1 MFNFF
6 TKQAATE
13 ARLLKRSC
21 EKLLG
26 MCSGM
31 LADGE
36 LSDYEIL
43 FLNNWLTEH
52 DDIADTWPGEVL
64 YERIR
69 AALADGVIDDSDRSR
84 LLATVKCLI
93 GSTFQE
99 SGATSGLSSGV
110 PVNAIDSV
118 DFAGK
123 VFCFTGQ
130 FLFGTR
136 EACHRAT
143 LRVGGLPSRRIN
155 QKLNYLVI
163 GAMSAQPRANTS
175 FGRKIEKAV
184 DYQKRGCPL
193 LIVDEATWVGCLPA
207 ECSRHASWL
216 VASK

>member
-6 TKQAATE
+6 GKQAATE
-13 ARLLKRSC
+13 SRLLKRSC
-21 EKLLG
+21 ETLLG
-26 MCSGM
+26 MCNGM

-43 FLNNWLTEH
+43 FLNNWLTEN
-52 DDIADTWPGEVL
+52 DDIADTWPGEIL

-69 AALADGVIDDSDRSR
+69 AALADGVIDDSDRSS

-99 SGATSGLSSGV
+99 AGATSGFSRGF
-110 PVNAIDSV
+110 PVNAIDGI

-143 LRVGGLPSRRIN
+143 VRVGGVPSRRIN

-163 GAMSAQPRANTS
+163 GTMSARPWANTS
-175 FGRKIEKAV
+175 LGRKIEKAV
-184 DYQKRGCPL
+184 DYQKSGSPL

-207 ECSRHASWL
+207 ECS
-216 VASK
+216 

>member
-1 MFNFF
+1 VFNFF
-6 TKQAATE
+6 AKQAATE
-13 ARLLKRSC
+13 TRLLKRSC

-52 DDIADTWPGEVL
+52 DNIADTWPGEVL

-69 AALADGVIDDSDRSR
+69 AALADGVIDDSDRSS
-84 LLATVKCLI
+84 LLATIKCLI
-93 GSTFQE
+93 GGTFQE
-99 SGATSGLSSGV
+99 TGTTSGLSSSL
-110 PVNAIDSV
+110 PVNAIDGI
-118 DFAGK
+118 DFSGK
-123 VFCFTGQ
+123 VFCFTGE

-143 LRVGGLPSRRIN
+143 ERVGGLPSRRIT

-163 GAMSAQPRANTS
+163 GTMSTRSFSSAS

-184 DYQKRGCPL
+184 DYQKSGSPL
-193 LIVDEATWVGCLPA
+193 LIVDEATWVRCLPV
-207 ECSRHASWL
+207 ECS
-216 VASK
+216 